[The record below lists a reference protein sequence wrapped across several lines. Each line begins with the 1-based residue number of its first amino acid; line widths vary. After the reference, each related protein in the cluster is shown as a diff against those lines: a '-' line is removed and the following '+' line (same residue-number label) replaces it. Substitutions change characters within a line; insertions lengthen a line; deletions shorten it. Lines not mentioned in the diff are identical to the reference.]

1 MTQPPTPPQSSLS
14 DGSPEADKAVRS
26 EEESTLPPL
35 IVGVGAS
42 AGGLEA
48 FRTFFSH
55 MPADEDFAFVLV
67 QHLSPGHISALADIV
82 SRSTA
87 MVVIEA
93 SDGERVL
100 PRHVYVIPP
109 DTTLTLVD
117 GHLKVTRP
125 APPRPQR
132 WPINTFFTSLAEDR
146 GECAVCIVLSGTGSD
161 GALGLRAIKEHGGL
175 TLAQAG
181 FDHVA
186 MVGMP
191 ANAAS
196 TGLVD
201 DILPVEDMPARL
213 LTYRKQMKAAQKYQ
227 DGEGLRQDMGDHLK
241 VLFRLL
247 HSEVGHDFSQ
257 YKRSTLM
264 RRIQRRML
272 VCQTETMPDYILR
285 LRQDPKEHQHLF
297 REMLIGVTEFF
308 RDPLAFAILKD
319 KTIPVMLAS
328 KEAGDSIRV
337 WVPGCATGEEAY
349 SIAILLREAIGSQ
362 KSGLKVQIFATDI
375 DDRSIDAA
383 RAGRFRA
390 PLQGISSEREQRWFT
405 RDDADFYIAKSVRE
419 MCIFSTHS
427 VIKDPP
433 FSRLDLISCRNLLIY
448 LNADLQDRLFHTFH
462 YALRPGGFLL
472 LGPSESL
479 ARSSDLFDVVDKKHR
494 LYTRREANQADGGTS
509 FPIPGPGV
517 AQVAP
522 PMLMARRNDDDRID
536 RNARRQ
542 LEKYSPAY
550 LIVDTR
556 CDVERFS
563 GDTGRYLSPTTGTA
577 SLNVFALLN
586 KRLRE
591 PARGLIRRAFEGS
604 EAVTQDGL
612 SIDIH
617 GRLQLL
623 RLIAEPL
630 ADNEGKIRWCVLAFD
645 EARTP
650 LPLVSTATSSEA
662 TAEVT
667 ASSQSLERELDVV
680 RNELTT
686 AIELHESVV
695 EELQSANEE
704 YQSVNEELQST
715 NEELETSKEEMQSIN
730 EELQVVNAE
739 AQSKNEA
746 LTRLNS
752 DLRNLMESTQIA
764 TLFLDRD
771 MRIGSYTPAVT
782 ELFHLR
788 EGDRGRPINEISA
801 RINYPEL
808 NDDVAKVL
816 RHLRVVERL
825 LPGGAGEPT
834 YLLRVRPYR
843 TLDDKI
849 DGTVLTFVDVTE
861 SVRHEVERGQL
872 AAIVD
877 SSRDAVIGYT
887 LGDTISTWNKSAERI
902 FGYPAL
908 LALGQPLA
916 MLLPLDATSESK
928 ALFMPADINERPDEF
943 ETIWRTQAGHSVPVS
958 VANSPV
964 RNVAGDVIAGSLI
977 ARDISDRRH
986 AEKHARMMLGEL
998 NHRVKN
1004 TLASVQAIAIQT
1016 LATSPGLEDFQTGF
1030 IARLKALS
1038 ETHNLLALDAW
1049 HGVSLSTLVRS
1060 ELAPYQDEQ
1069 HRPRVHLYGED
1080 IQLSPKIALALSMA
1094 LHELTTNAVKYGA
1107 LSVAQGRIDVSWRDQ
1122 PSDHRPWL
1130 NLIWQESGGPE
1141 VITPTNR
1148 GFGTRL
1154 ITGGLAYELDGNAIL
1169 EFLPGGVRCT
1179 IDLPLDEFGAE

>member
-1 MTQPPTPPQSSLS
+1 MTQAPQLPSASLADGESADAEDLQSGLKEANSS
-14 DGSPEADKAVRS
+14 
-26 EEESTLPPL
+26 LPPL

-55 MPADEDFAFVLV
+55 MPASDDFAFVLV
-67 QHLSPGHISALADIV
+67 QHLSPEHVSALADIV

-87 MVVIEA
+87 MIVAEA
-93 SDGERVL
+93 RDGAPVL

-109 DTTLTLVD
+109 DATLTIHD
-117 GHLKVTRP
+117 GQLKVSKP

-132 WPINTFFTSLAEDR
+132 WPINTFFVSLAQDR
-146 GECAVCIVLSGTGSD
+146 AECAVCIVLSGTGSD

-175 TLAQAG
+175 VLAQAG

-201 DILPVEDMPARL
+201 DILPVEAMPARL
-213 LTYRKQMKAAQKYQ
+213 LVHRQHMKAARTYR
-227 DGEGLRQDMGDHLK
+227 DGQGMRQDMADHLQS
-241 VLFRLL
+241 LFRLL
-247 HSEVGHDFSQ
+247 HSQVGHDFSQ

-272 VCQTETMPDYILR
+272 VCQTETIADYMAR
-285 LRQDPKEHQHLF
+285 LRHDPKEPQQLF

-308 RDPLAFAILKD
+308 RDPLAFAVLKD
-319 KTIPVMLAS
+319 KIIPSLLAG
-328 KEAGDSIRV
+328 KGATDTLRV

-349 SIAILLREAIGSQ
+349 SIAILLREAIGALS
-362 KSGLKVQIFATDI
+362 SGPKVQIFATDI

-390 PLQGISSEREQRWFT
+390 PLQGVSAEREQRWFT
-405 RDDADFYIAKSVRE
+405 KDDADFYVAKSVRE

-448 LNADLQDRLFHTFH
+448 LNSDLQDRLFHTFH
-462 YALRPGGFLL
+462 YALRPEGFLL

-479 ARSSDLFDVVDKKHR
+479 ARSSELFTVVDKKHR
-494 LYTRREANQADGGTS
+494 LYSRRKTSRADGGTS
-509 FPIPGPGV
+509 FPIPGAGA
-517 AQVAP
+517 AQVARP
-522 PMLMARRNDDDRID
+522 LLMGKHQDDDRID
-536 RNARRQ
+536 RTARRL

-550 LIVDTR
+550 LIVDTH

-591 PARGLIRRAFEGS
+591 PARALIGRAFETS

-612 SIDIH
+612 GVDIH
-617 GRLQLL
+617 GRFHSI

-630 ADNEGKIRWCVLAFD
+630 ADNEGKVRWCVLAFD
-645 EARTP
+645 ETLAAQP
-650 LPLVSTATSSEA
+650 PAHPQVKPSS
-662 TAEVT
+662 
-667 ASSQSLERELDVV
+667 ASQTLEQELAAV
-680 RNELTT
+680 RGELH
-686 AIELHESVV
+686 AAVELHESVV

-704 YQSVNEELQST
+704 YQSVNEELQSA

-730 EELQVVNAE
+730 EELQVVNGE
-739 AQSKNEA
+739 AQSKNET
-746 LTRLNS
+746 LTRVNS

-782 ELFHLR
+782 DLFHLR
-788 EGDRGRPINEISA
+788 DGDRGRPINEISA

-808 NDDVAKVL
+808 KDDVKQVL

-825 LPGGAGEPT
+825 LPGGMGEST

-843 TLDDKI
+843 TLDDVI

-861 SVRHEVERGQL
+861 SVRHEADRGQL
-872 AAIVD
+872 AAIVE
-877 SSRDAVIGYT
+877 SSRDAIIGYT
-887 LGDTISTWNKSAERI
+887 LDDTISSWNNSAERI
-902 FGYPAL
+902 FGYSTSQ
-908 LALGQPLA
+908 ALGQPLT
-916 MLLPLDATSESK
+916 MLLPADATSESQ
-928 ALFMPADINERPDEF
+928 AVFAPVHLGQRPDEF
-943 ETIWRTQAGHSVPVS
+943 ETVWRTQAGHPVPVS

-964 RNVAGDVIAGSLI
+964 RNAAGDVIAGSLI

-986 AEKHARMMLGEL
+986 TEKHARMMLGEL

-1004 TLASVQAIAIQT
+1004 TLASVQAIALQT
-1016 LATSPGLEDFQTGF
+1016 LTSSPSLENFQTSF
-1030 IARLKALS
+1030 LARLKALS
-1038 ETHNLLALDAW
+1038 HTHNLLALDAW
-1049 HGVSLSTLVRS
+1049 HGVSLATLVRS
-1060 ELAPYQDEQ
+1060 ELEPYQDEL
-1069 HRPRVHLYGED
+1069 HRSRVHLYGED
-1080 IQLSPKIALALSMA
+1080 LQLSPKIALALSMA
-1094 LHELTTNAVKYGA
+1094 IHELTTNAVKYGA
-1107 LSVAQGRIDVSWRDQ
+1107 LSTVQGRIDVSWRDQ
-1122 PSDHRPWL
+1122 PADRRPWL

-1141 VITPTNR
+1141 VAAPTNR

-1154 ITGGLAYELDGNAIL
+1154 ITGGLAYELDGNAVL
-1169 EFLPGGVRCT
+1169 EFLPAGVRCT
-1179 IDLPLDEFGAE
+1179 IDLPLDEFGPSP